1 MSVSGRLPPWGAGAL
16 VGVTAS
22 VLICGLAV
30 VAVVL
35 VPAWWPHPAVAVVA
49 ALSLLG
55 VGFAL
60 IAVCFI
66 RLDPWHFG
74 AAAIVEC
81 LLAVALLTFLDQAVL
96 DVWGKPQETV
106 VTKAVRHERN
116 APTGKVTGS
125 WWECSLKRT
134 DGTELEQK
142 LRESDF
148 IPLGEAC
155 PANAEAG
162 DRLVVYAAPG
172 GFAAPQT
179 NAPVG
184 GVWLVVA
191 FTAAATAAAATF
203 TAVGMTRAGAPEAGR
218 TPRLVRGRA
227 DESPVAFQNGF
238 TGPDLG

>member
-1 MSVSGRLPPWGAGAL
+1 MSGRPRLWVAGAL

-22 VLICGLAV
+22 VLTCGLAV

-35 VPAWWPHPAVAVVA
+35 VPTWWPHPVVAAVAV
-49 ALSLLG
+49 LLLLG
-55 VGFAL
+55 LGFAL
-60 IAVCFI
+60 ISVCFV

-81 LLAVALLTFLDQAVL
+81 LLAVGLLTLLDQAVL
-96 DVWGKPQETV
+96 DVWGKPLQTV

-125 WWECSLKRT
+125 WWECSLERL
-134 DGTELEQK
+134 DGTELERN

-148 IPLGEAC
+148 VSLGKAC
-155 PANAEAG
+155 PADAEAG

-191 FTAAATAAAATF
+191 FTAAATVAAATF
-203 TAVGMTRAGAPEAGR
+203 TSVGMTRAGAPEAGR
-218 TPRLVRGRA
+218 ILRLIRGSRA
-227 DESPVAFQNGF
+227 EDSPPAR
-238 TGPDLG
+238 T

>member
-1 MSVSGRLPPWGAGAL
+1 MSGRPRLWVAGGL

-22 VLICGLAV
+22 VLTCGLAV

-35 VPAWWPHPAVAVVA
+35 VPAWWPGPAVAVVA
-49 ALSLLG
+49 GLLLLG

-60 IAVCFI
+60 IAVCFV
-66 RLDPWHFG
+66 RLGPWHFG

-81 LLAVALLTFLDQAVL
+81 LLAVGLLTFLDQAVL
-96 DVWGKPQETV
+96 DVWGKPLETV

-125 WWECSLKRT
+125 WWECSLERL
-134 DGTELEQK
+134 DGTELERT

-148 IPLGEAC
+148 VPLGKAC
-155 PANAEAG
+155 PADAEAG
-162 DRLVVYAAPG
+162 DRLVVYAVPA
-172 GFAAPQT
+172 GFAPPQT

-191 FTAAATAAAATF
+191 FTAAATVAAATR
-203 TAVGMTRAGAPEAGR
+203 TSVGMTRAGAPKAGR
-218 TPRLVRGRA
+218 IPHLIRGRA
-227 DESPVAFQNGF
+227 EDSPPAR
-238 TGPDLG
+238 T

>member
-1 MSVSGRLPPWGAGAL
+1 MGEVSVSGRLRLGGTGAL

-22 VLICGLAV
+22 VLTCGLAV

-35 VPAWWPHPAVAVVA
+35 VPAWWPHPAVAVA
-49 ALSLLG
+49 AGLLLLG

-66 RLDPWHFG
+66 RLGPWHFG
-74 AAAIVEC
+74 VAAIVEC
-81 LLAVALLTFLDQAVL
+81 LLAVGLLTFLDQAVL
-96 DVWGKPQETV
+96 DVWGKPLETV
-106 VTKAVRHERN
+106 VTEAVRHERN

-125 WWECSLKRT
+125 WWECSLERL
-134 DGTELEQK
+134 DGTELERK

-148 IPLGEAC
+148 VPLGEAC
-155 PANAEAG
+155 PADTEAG
-162 DRLVVYAAPG
+162 DRLVVYAVPG

-203 TAVGMTRAGAPEAGR
+203 TAVGMTRAGAPKAGR
-218 TPRLVRGRA
+218 TPRLIRGRA
-227 DESPVAFQNGF
+227 DESPPAR
-238 TGPDLG
+238 T